1 MFSKVALERGFVEAG
16 DCTYTT
22 LGTARKRKNRFRG
35 NTIQKPVCHCTMI
48 WPVIFGWTE
57 Q

>member
-1 MFSKVALERGFVEAG
+1 MFFKVALEHRFVEAG
-16 DCTYTT
+16 DGTYTT
-22 LGTARKRKNRFRG
+22 LGYRQEKNRFRG